1 MLEPCDTVIS
11 PRPEDKQKHL
21 FKIIVVG
28 DPGSGKTSF
37 VKRYVHGMFTNN
49 YKSTIGVDFAF
60 KHVIWDSNVQI
71 SLQFWDIAGQE
82 RLGTQTAFYFRDTK
96 GAIIL
101 YDLLTKDTENVRKW
115 RLSIQEKTRMSDGS
129 YYDPP
134 CILLGNKKDLI
145 GDQTEKELEK
155 EVREYAESLEC
166 VSGFAVS
173 VKTNSQIDHA
183 MKVLIAKILDEE
195 KQQENIKKEKSNDSF
210 SLSAEYSKDSETS
223 KNKCCFN

>member
-1 MLEPCDTVIS
+1 MLEPCDTVLS
-11 PRPEDKQKHL
+11 PRPEDKEKYL

-49 YKSTIGVDFAF
+49 YKSTIGVDFSY
-60 KHVIWDSNVQI
+60 KSIVWDSEVQI
-71 SLQFWDIAGQE
+71 SIQFWDLAGQE
-82 RLGTQTAFYFRDTK
+82 RVGNQTAFYFRDAR

-101 YDLLTKDTENVRKW
+101 YDLLTEDTLENVKKW

-145 GDQTEKELEK
+145 NDRSEKELEK
-155 EVREYAESLEC
+155 EVREHAESLEC
-166 VSGFAVS
+166 VSGFAIS

-183 MKVLIAKILDEE
+183 MKVLIAKMLDEE
-195 KQQENIKKEKSNDSF
+195 KIIKEKSNNDGF
-210 SLSAEYSKDSETS
+210 SLSPEYSADSETS